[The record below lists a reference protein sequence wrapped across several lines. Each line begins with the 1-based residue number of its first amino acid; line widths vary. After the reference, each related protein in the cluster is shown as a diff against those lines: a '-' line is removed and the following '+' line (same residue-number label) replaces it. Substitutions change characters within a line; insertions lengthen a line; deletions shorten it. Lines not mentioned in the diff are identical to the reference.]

1 MHSGLNLN
9 GELYG
14 DPICG
19 LSQWFPYSVPCRI
32 CLRTSGILHCLKLS
46 IAQKE
51 QLRRAVNEAIATV
64 FWRDGSGPHQASLG
78 KEAMNGRAIGQI
90 QPPVESGERFGRQ
103 SKVRELLYTF
113 LIRVIWTGRKVVK
126 NTDNDIQT
134 MKRWT

>member
-19 LSQWFPYSVPCRI
+19 LSQWFPYSVPYRI

-78 KEAMNGRAIGQI
+78 KEAMSGRAIGQTSAS
-90 QPPVESGERFGRQ
+90 SGKWG
-103 SKVRELLYTF
+103 KVWKAKQNEGTLVY
-113 LIRVIWTGRKVVK
+113 ISH
-126 NTDNDIQT
+126 
-134 MKRWT
+134 